1 MPEDQKAEDIM
12 ERLEQHLQL
21 DDRVDRL
28 EDRMTVVEQCVQSFT
43 SLPDILTD
51 LRILVEG
58 KFSALATQSK
68 ITWALL
74 LVVITGLLGLVWAYL
89 AR

>member
-1 MPEDQKAEDIM
+1 MPENKEAEDLM
-12 ERLEQHLQL
+12 ERLERHLRL

-28 EDRMTVVEQCVQSFT
+28 EDRVTVVEQCIQSFAT
-43 SLPDILTD
+43 LPEILTD